1 MNLYIGDLHFGREN
15 VIRFDDRPFA
25 NVREMDSAMI
35 RLWNQRAAKEDD
47 VYILGDFAFRNE
59 HPFLWYLEQLA
70 GRKHL
75 IVGNHDQKL
84 LKDPAAMSCFDS
96 VECYMDLVDQKR
108 RVILCHYPM
117 AEWNGFYRGSYHIYG
132 HIHQRTDG
140 AYQYMKQFDHA
151 LNAAAC
157 INHYIPCSLEE
168 LIRNNQLFKEQNC
181 ISGENE

>member
-1 MNLYIGDLHFGREN
+1 
-15 VIRFDDRPFA
+15 
-25 NVREMDSAMI
+25 
-35 RLWNQRAAKEDD
+35 
-47 VYILGDFAFRNE
+47 
-59 HPFLWYLEQLA
+59 
-70 GRKHL
+70 
-75 IVGNHDQKL
+75 
-84 LKDPAAMSCFDS
+84 MSCFDS

-140 AYQYMKQFDHA
+140 AYQYMKQFDNA

-157 INHYIPCSLEE
+157 MNHYIPCSLEE